1 MIFRYG
7 FCACL
12 QTVFSTY
19 CILLCVHNKT
29 NDKIINLFHS
39 FQTFP
44 RNRRKNGALLP
55 TELVALL
62 LLLPLS

>member
-1 MIFRYG
+1 MHVYKQYL
-7 FCACL
+7 AH
-12 QTVFSTY
+12 TVY
-19 CILLCVHNKT
+19 CSVYIIRRMT
-29 NDKIINLFHS
+29 KIINVFHS